1 MGLCYSSNGDW
12 CCLVHRSSA
21 CGKGQLKRTHFP
33 CWGAI
38 KTVDAENGE
47 RNYGRGF
54 VPARC
59 FVGKVFGFFVG
70 DASTIAFAYGVRSDP
85 LLFFF
90 FFSGRID
97 DKVQAVRVPPRREI
111 ACSSV
116 AVGGGG
122 LSRGIRRDSASGADR
137 QSWPA
142 GRGCRAVFT
151 SDIQTLCHTNVYI

>member
-1 MGLCYSSNGDW
+1 MDEVLYLRVASSE
-12 CCLVHRSSA
+12 RSSDS
-21 CGKGQLKRTHFP
+21 LLVMR
-33 CWGAI
+33 
-38 KTVDAENGE
+38 
-47 RNYGRGF
+47 
-54 VPARC
+54 
-59 FVGKVFGFFVG
+59 
-70 DASTIAFAYGVRSDP
+70 VRSHLLMESDP
-85 LLFFF
+85 TLSCF

-151 SDIQTLCHTNVYI
+151 SGIQTLCHTNVYI